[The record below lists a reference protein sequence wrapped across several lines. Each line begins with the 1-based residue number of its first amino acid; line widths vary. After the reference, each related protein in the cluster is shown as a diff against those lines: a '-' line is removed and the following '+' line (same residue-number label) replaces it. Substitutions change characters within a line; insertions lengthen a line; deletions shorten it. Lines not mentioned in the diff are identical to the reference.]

1 MTLGVYWASKFPE
14 GLYTYRYFEFSGA
27 VGGHADKPAELF
39 VMLRVSDADGLLQ
52 ELKSYIDTHPNT
64 FLWIR
69 RHEQLLLIIYS
80 TWNMFDY
87 DFCFALYVEQLLD
100 KYKAEIRNEPLHKD
114 AVTIDL
120 KSPVIH
126 PFSYPQMQLLRYV
139 FADGRINARSVQLRF
154 DCNIARAAKEKFIAA
169 LDALAL
175 AADLSV
181 FYYHEQEAGDVVNL
195 MLFFTNG
202 RQINTLVQVDVQTF
216 DKMIWELQPVYGFQK
231 GHVPGYD
238 NYPKGQAVVV
248 RVVDG
253 VFLFRD
259 SVK

>member
-1 MTLGVYWASKFPE
+1 MILGVYWANKFPE

-27 VGGHADKPAELF
+27 IGGHADKPADLF

-87 DFCFALYVEQLLD
+87 DFRFVLHVEQLLD

-114 AVTIDL
+114 SITINL
-120 KSPVIH
+120 QSPVVH
-126 PFSYPQMQLLRYV
+126 PFSYPQMQLLQYA
-139 FADGRINARSVQLRF
+139 FADGGNKSSSIQLRF
-154 DCNIARAAKEKFIAA
+154 DCNIAQAEKEKFIAA
-169 LDALAL
+169 LDALAT
-175 AADLSV
+175 AADLEV
-181 FYYHEQEAGDVVNL
+181 FYYLEQATGDAVNL

-202 RQINTLVQVDVQTF
+202 RQINAPVSVDVLTF
-216 DKMIWELQPVYGFQK
+216 DKMIQDLQHVYNFKK
-231 GHVPGYD
+231 GHIPGYD
-238 NYPKGQAVVV
+238 NYPKGPDVVV
-248 RVVDG
+248 RMVDRE
-253 VFLFRD
+253 FLFR
-259 SVK
+259 S